1 MTTYLSIADYFTRL
15 VKSRSL
21 SRREIAMNRT
31 NSLIRKIV
39 FIGVCAAAL
48 GGCYYG
54 PGPGY
59 YAPGYYAAQP
69 AYYGPPVY
77 GEVVVGGG
85 GGRHWR

>member
-1 MTTYLSIADYFTRL
+1 
-15 VKSRSL
+15 
-21 SRREIAMNRT
+21 MNRT

-54 PGPGY
+54 PGPAYG
-59 YAPGYYAAQP
+59 PGYYAAPAP

-77 GEVVVGGG
+77 GSVVIGGG
-85 GGRHWR
+85 GGHDHWR

>member
-1 MTTYLSIADYFTRL
+1 
-15 VKSRSL
+15 
-21 SRREIAMNRT
+21 MNRT

-39 FIGVCAAAL
+39 FIGICAAAL

-59 YAPGYYAAQP
+59 YAAPAP

-77 GEVVVGGG
+77 GSVVVGGG
-85 GGRHWR
+85 GHDHWR

>member
-1 MTTYLSIADYFTRL
+1 
-15 VKSRSL
+15 
-21 SRREIAMNRT
+21 MNRT

-59 YAPGYYAAQP
+59 APGYYAAQP

-77 GEVVVGGG
+77 GEVIVGGG
-85 GGRHWR
+85 GHHWR

>member
-1 MTTYLSIADYFTRL
+1 
-15 VKSRSL
+15 
-21 SRREIAMNRT
+21 MNRT

-39 FIGVCAAAL
+39 LIGVCAAAL

-59 YAPGYYAAQP
+59 GPGYYAQPAP

-77 GEVVVGGG
+77 GSVVVGGG
-85 GGRHWR
+85 DRHWR